1 MPVDLL
7 PAEAIP
13 QLAAQV
19 DAPAMLKILYRLQ
32 QSGFLLNGRDVDRE
46 TASALERL
54 TALGLVDPGYD
65 GQTNGQPLLWVPNR
79 NGQRVL
85 RYTLE
90 SSVRMDALAR
100 SALASLPERDQLALL
115 WTVASFANRTPDFW
129 SGEEALRIDG
139 ERPGYLVRATPD
151 FRVFVKPRESGSIEL
166 LDIIPE
172 ETLRLFLERIRA
184 GSRAG

>member
-1 MPVDLL
+1 MPADLI

-19 DAPAMLKILYRLQ
+19 DTSAMLRALYRLQ
-32 QSGFLLNGRDVDRE
+32 QHGFLLNGRDVDQE
-46 TASALERL
+46 TAGALERL
-54 TALGLVDPGYD
+54 AALGLVDPGYD
-65 GQTNGQPLLWVPNR
+65 GQTEGKPFLWVPNL

-90 SSVRMDALAR
+90 SSVRMDPLAR
-100 SALASLPERDQLALL
+100 TALVSLSERDQLALL
-115 WTVASFANRTPDFW
+115 WTVASLANRAPDFW
-129 SGEEALRIDG
+129 SREEVLRIDG
-139 ERPGYLVRATPD
+139 EWPGYLVRATPD
-151 FRVFVKPRESGSIEL
+151 FRVFVRPRDSGGIEL

-172 ETLRLFLERIRA
+172 ETLRLFLERVRA